1 MKPEPPVTI
10 TFTAAPRTLQGVDRS
25 FQTAGRGTRPALVDI
40 ASDVSRGGLC
50 VLRQAALVERPVV
63 ERRAPVV
70 LGDPV
75 RVRQIVV
82 RAHGDRLR
90 RGERPD
96 TRVAPGAGTPAVP
109 LGAVR
114 VRAVLDQEHALR
126 LAERGDLVDLEGE
139 VAADMDDEG
148 GARLVLVQ
156 LPLEILEGH

>member
-25 FQTAGRGTRPALVDI
+25 FQTAGPGTRPALVDI
-40 ASDVSRGGLC
+40 ASDVSRSGLC

-82 RAHGDRLR
+82 RAHD
-90 RGERPD
+90 P
-96 TRVAPGAGTPAVP
+96 VAGLV
-109 LGAVR
+109 
-114 VRAVLDQEHALR
+114 
-126 LAERGDLVDLEGE
+126 VDL
-139 VAADMDDEG
+139 AG
-148 GARLVLVQ
+148 GA
-156 LPLEILEGH
+156 LE